1 MTLSC
6 FIKDLKLLTGDEL
19 SNCISEFSSLESNL
33 GTKWGNMRGGYPVRK
48 ALCKLQSAGKILE
61 MVNKRRML
69 DGPKLNLF
77 AFPIIFSLLCQP
89 SNYSSFFLWS
99 LMFLV

>member
-1 MTLSC
+1 
-6 FIKDLKLLTGDEL
+6 
-19 SNCISEFSSLESNL
+19 
-33 GTKWGNMRGGYPVRK
+33 MRRRVPPVRK

-61 MVNKRRML
+61 MVINKRKML
-69 DGPKLNLF
+69 DGPKLNLPH
-77 AFPIIFSLLCQP
+77 FPIIFRVYYANR